1 MATLYEMPMVFH
13 SEGTPLIGRLYRNTP
28 DLNTRQPA
36 VVVTGSWLTVKEQM
50 PAVYAKRLAGL
61 GYTAFTFDFAGF
73 GESQGTPR
81 QCEMP
86 LRKIADIKA
95 AAHFMHTQSFTQA
108 GRVGH
113 LANCASAQFTLAAIA
128 DGAPIASFAS
138 VAGWFHD
145 ANSVAPFYGAA
156 EGVRLRLGRAQA
168 AIERF
173 IATGETVMA
182 PAYRAGDDRAAMFF
196 PLDYYERRER
206 GVVPAWKNEMAE
218 MTWAYWLT
226 FDGMKAAASAMAP
239 ALFVHSDGCAFPD
252 HVKQI
257 HATLRGKKRLVW
269 TQGNQVDFYDLP
281 DHVDRAMAAVEPWFK
296 ETLQA

>member
-1 MATLYEMPMVFH
+1 MTTIYETPMVFH
-13 SEGTPLIGRLYRNTP
+13 SEGTPLVGRLYRNTP
-28 DLNTRQPA
+28 DLSTRQPA

-50 PAVYAKRLAGL
+50 AAVYAKRLAAL
-61 GYTAFTFDFAGF
+61 GYTAFTFDFAGW

-95 AAHFMHTQSFTQA
+95 AARFMGTQSFTQG

-113 LANCASAQFTLAAIA
+113 LANCATAQFTLAAIA

-138 VAGWFHD
+138 VAGWYHD
-145 ANSVAPFYGAA
+145 AESLAPFYGA
-156 EGVRLRLGRAQA
+156 EKGVRLRLDRAKA
-168 AIERF
+168 AMERF
-173 IATGETVMA
+173 IATGETVMV
-182 PAYRAGDDRAAMFF
+182 PAYRDGDDRAGMFF
-196 PLDYYERRER
+196 PLDYYERKER
-206 GVVPAWKNEMAE
+206 GVVPSWKNEMAE

-226 FDGMKAAASAMAP
+226 FDGMKAAASVTTP
-239 ALFVHSDGCAFPD
+239 VLLVHSDGCVFPD

-257 HATLRGKKRLVW
+257 HTNLCGKKKLVW

-281 DHVDRAMAAVEPWFK
+281 DHVDRAMAAVGPWFK